1 MVAEPAYPRIRE
13 KQQQAGGESSFVVEV
28 CQVRKCHIGGSE
40 TPVTGLVVLVV
51 WDRSDQIE
59 TRHMQIYMEPEE
71 GDTFQI
77 GEGQCPRSSDHQ
89 ADALEAARQA
99 ARELP
104 SYFEAEN
111 AKWN

>member
-13 KQQQAGGESSFVVEV
+13 KLEGSVVVEV
-28 CQVRKCHIGGSE
+28 YPVRGCHIGGSE

-51 WDRSDQIE
+51 WDCPDHLGP
-59 TRHMQIYMEPEE
+59 RHMQIYMEPEE